1 MNKMKMIKL
10 KLMFVFLVFF
20 TSCGFKAI
28 NQRTSDLV
36 YLQEI
41 NVTGER
47 RVAYILKNDLLLI
60 SNKNS
65 LNRYDVEIKIEKQKK
80 DKIKDKSG
88 KVKRHALSI
97 SANLKLINLNNKKVV
112 KKTFLRKLDFNV
124 VKIHSD
130 TINNENRAVENITET
145 LSEDIIN
152 FIVLNL
158 RN

>member
-10 KLMFVFLVFF
+10 KLMFVFVVFF

-28 NQRTSDLV
+28 NQKTSDLV

-47 RVAYILKNDLLLI
+47 RAAYILKNDLLLI

-97 SANLKLINLNNKKVV
+97 SANLKLINLNNKKVI

-124 VKIHSD
+124 VIIHSD

-145 LSEDIIN
+145 LSEDIIS

>member
-10 KLMFVFLVFF
+10 KLMFVFVVFF

-28 NQRTSDLV
+28 NQKTSDLV

-47 RVAYILKNDLLLI
+47 RAAYILKNDLLLI

-124 VKIHSD
+124 VIIHSD

-145 LSEDIIN
+145 LSEDIIS